1 MAAFLLDTHV
11 LLWANEAP
19 ERLSP
24 EAVATL
30 EDPAKDLLVSPVS
43 VAEIEIKRRLGKL
56 AMEHGCETLR
66 SRLGA
71 TWLDLTAA
79 HAMGLRALP
88 DLHADPFDRLLIAQ
102 AMVEECALVTADE
115 KVLAYP
121 LATLP
126 A

>member
-1 MAAFLLDTHV
+1 MATLLLDTHV

-19 ERLSP
+19 ERLST
-24 EAVATL
+24 EAVAAL
-30 EDPAKDLLVSPVS
+30 EDPAEDLLVSSVS

-56 AMEHGCETLR
+56 AIEHSCETLR

-79 HAMGLRALP
+79 HAMALRGLP
-88 DLHADPFDRLLIAQ
+88 TLHADPFDRLLIAQ
-102 AMVEECALVTADE
+102 AMTEGCTLVTSDE

-121 LATLP
+121 VATL
-126 A
+126 AA

>member
-1 MAAFLLDTHV
+1 MADLLLDTHV

-24 EAVATL
+24 EAVAAL
-30 EDPAKDLLVSPVS
+30 EDPANRLLVSSVS

-56 AMEHGCETLR
+56 DMEHSCQTLV
-66 SRLGA
+66 SRLDA
-71 TWLDLTAA
+71 AWLDLTAA

-88 DLHADPFDRLLIAQ
+88 MLHADPFDRLLIAQ
-102 AMVEECALVTADE
+102 AITEGCPLVTADQ

-121 LATLP
+121 VSTLT

>member
-1 MAAFLLDTHV
+1 MAALLLDTHV

-19 ERLSP
+19 ERLSG
-24 EAVATL
+24 EAVDAL
-30 EDPAKDLLVSPVS
+30 EDPINDLFVSSIS
-43 VAEIEIKRRLGKL
+43 VAEIEIKRALGKL
-56 AMEHGCETLR
+56 AMKHSCLTLA

-71 TWLDLTAA
+71 NWLDLTAA

-88 DLHADPFDRLLIAQ
+88 HLHADPFDRLLVAQ
-102 AMVEECALVTADE
+102 AVTEGHTLVTNDD

-121 LATLP
+121 VSTLA

>member
-1 MAAFLLDTHV
+1 MTALLLDTHV

-19 ERLSP
+19 ERLSV
-24 EAVATL
+24 EAVDAL
-30 EDPAKDLLVSPVS
+30 EDPANDLFVSSIS
-43 VAEIEIKRRLGKL
+43 VAQIEIKRALGKL
-56 AMEHGCETLR
+56 AMKHSCLTLA

-88 DLHADPFDRLLIAQ
+88 QLHSDPFDRLLIAQ
-102 AMVEECALVTADE
+102 AIAEGHTLVTTDD

-121 LATLP
+121 VSMLA